1 MIASINGISNTTMQ
15 DNTIQKE
22 KAIENVVKED
32 KQDKSVSE
40 EKFDYSKNLFKPWS
54 ETIKE
59 FIDKISPFI
68 NNRENLR
75 IFMAYYF
82 DINKYRSDKE

>member
-1 MIASINGISNTTMQ
+1 MRDFG
-15 DNTIQKE
+15 KYCY
-22 KAIENVVKED
+22 
-32 KQDKSVSE
+32 
-40 EKFDYSKNLFKPWS
+40 EKFFDKIDEKRIDEDVNLL
-54 ETIKE
+54 KE

-82 DINKYRSDKE
+82 DIEKYRSDKEWWIQTATTMINRPIEKLIL